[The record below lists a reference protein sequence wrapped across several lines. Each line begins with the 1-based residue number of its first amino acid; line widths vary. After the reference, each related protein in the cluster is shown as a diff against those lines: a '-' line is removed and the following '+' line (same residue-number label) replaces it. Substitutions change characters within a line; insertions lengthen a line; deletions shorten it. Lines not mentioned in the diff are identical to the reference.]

1 MERKRKMKLRLLNN
15 GYSLYNE
22 EGNCLFTE
30 GPCYERLFHFA
41 HSDMNE
47 IHELLDKYMKSMID
61 ANTMELISTKPDKEL
76 INSISTILK
85 DSHPYFAL
93 RLNETVAEAIVDYLL
108 QLVVYNTFSIERS
121 MLLESMFTK
130 VYDREWFRKILI
142 PLCGYLFS
150 SPEVYDSFE
159 NKLFGKYQDILELKL
174 SVNKAQ
180 PYAFQKLLLNHSQIN
195 QLLYWVLDIT
205 VPELSGLTIGERK
218 SLYDTIFPK
227 PIDEPDLEVV
237 RLLSL
242 TNPYS
247 REFSLDELT
256 QKDGNYLPQA
266 IEIYDYM
273 VYDKTLSPEAKK
285 LLKAQIKKIKG
296 IGEKALYEEYKIND
310 IFEMLFLEIE
320 QMIKNNIPIK
330 KCRYCHEYFV
340 VEDKKVVYCNRIAP
354 GETEPCNKVGPSRVY
369 KANLE
374 KDYPLK
380 IYERAYGTKYAQY
393 SRSSISM
400 EEFDEWRIEARE
412 KLDAVRAGTLDESTF
427 AQWIEETKKL
437 KKKKS

>member
-1 MERKRKMKLRLLNN
+1 MKLRLLNN

-22 EGNCLFTE
+22 EGNCIFTE
-30 GPCYERLFHFA
+30 ETGYESLFQFA
-41 HSDMNE
+41 HSDINE
-47 IHELLDKYMKSMID
+47 IHELLDKYMNTMID
-61 ANTMELISTKPDKEL
+61 FNTLDLISAKPDKEL

-85 DSHPYFAL
+85 DAHPYFKF
-93 RLNETVAEAIVDYLL
+93 RPNETVAEAIADYLL
-108 QLVVYNTFSIERS
+108 QLVVYRTFGTERD
-121 MLLESMFTK
+121 MILRDMFIK
-130 VYDREWFRKILI
+130 EYDKEWFRRRLI
-142 PLCGYLFS
+142 PLCSYLFAS
-150 SPEVYDSFE
+150 TEVYDSFE
-159 NKLFGKYQDILELKL
+159 DYVFGKYQDILELKI

-205 VPELSGLTIGERK
+205 IPELSDLTIGERK

-227 PIDEPDLEVV
+227 LVDEPDLEVV

-247 REFSLDELT
+247 REFSFKELT

-266 IEIYDYM
+266 VEIYDYAR
-273 VYDKTLSPEAKK
+273 YDKTLSPEAKK
-285 LLKAQIKKIKG
+285 LLKSQIRKIKG
-296 IGEKALYEEYKIND
+296 IGDQALYEEYKIND
-310 IFEMLFLEIE
+310 IFQILFLEIE

-330 KCRYCHEYFV
+330 KCRYCHKYFV
-340 VEDKKVVYCNRIAP
+340 VADKKVEYCSRIAP
-354 GETEPCNKVGPSRVY
+354 GETEPCNKIGPARVY

-393 SRSSISM
+393 SRSSISVN
-400 EEFDEWRIEARE
+400 EFDAWRIEARE

-437 KKKKS
+437 KKKKKSN